1 MLKKLTSNEKTDGF
15 KEIKERIA
23 KCWCGECGSQY
34 CGTKPG
40 MDEKIYEARR
50 DVGPIEPIE

>member
-1 MLKKLTSNEKTDGF
+1 MLKKLTSNEKTDDF

-23 KCWCGECGSQY
+23 KCWCGDCLNY
-34 CGTKPG
+34 CGYNPG
-40 MDEKIYEARR
+40 SDDRIYAARR